1 VAAESK
7 GLRFALHL
15 AADLPAQFSTDPTRL
30 RQILNN
36 LLNNAVK
43 FTERGEISLAVSL
56 GRRRGLHRARHRH
69 RHPAGQPRHDFR
81 EIQAT
86 RKLPDPRTWRH
97 RAWAGTGQATGR
109 PYGRPHHARL
119 GSRRRLDLHRFP
131 ACLDPDAHDPRLAL
145 VVDDQPTN
153 RLLASTLLKRWGWT
167 VLEAESGEAALA
179 SPANTPS
186 GSSCSTS
193 ACPAC
198 PARKPAPAAANGQSA
213 TIIAYTAHA
222 FPKTDR
228 LLGGGFDDVLV
239 KPINRQQLETM
250 VAEL

>member
-1 VAAESK
+1 VAFAVRDTGIGIPPESLDTIFEK
-7 GLRFALHL
+7 FKQLENFLTREHGGTGLGWHWSSNWSTTW
-15 AADLPAQFSTDPTRL
+15 AAASRSTRKSASARPSLFSCPWTRCPRPTP
-30 RQILNN
+30 
-36 LLNNAVK
+36 
-43 FTERGEISLAVSL
+43 GP
-56 GRRRGLHRARHRH
+56 GRRRPAHQS
-69 RHPAGQPRHDFR
+69 PAGR
-81 EIQAT
+81 
-86 RKLPDPRTWRH
+86 
-97 RAWAGTGQATGR
+97 
-109 PYGRPHHARL
+109 
-119 GSRRRLDLHRFP
+119 
-131 ACLDPDAHDPRLAL
+131 
-145 VVDDQPTN
+145 
-153 RLLASTLLKRWGWT
+153 TLLKRWGWT

-198 PARKPAPAAANGQSA
+198 PARKPAPAAATGQSA